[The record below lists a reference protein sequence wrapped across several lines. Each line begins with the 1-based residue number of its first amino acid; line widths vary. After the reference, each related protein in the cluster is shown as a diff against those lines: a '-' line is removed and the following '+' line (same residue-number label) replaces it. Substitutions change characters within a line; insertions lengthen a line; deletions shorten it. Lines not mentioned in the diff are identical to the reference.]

1 MSEELKGPDLS
12 PPAVAHYLATRPS
25 TLVPPPFHEKKHLLN
40 PLPGL
45 REITLRQWSFI
56 GVAFFGWTWDAF
68 DFFSV
73 SIVVPNIAKSLDRTV
88 AQISWGIT
96 VVLMLRSVGAVI
108 FGLAADKWGRKWP
121 FIINCLVFIALELG
135 TGFVQTYPQFLAV
148 RALFGIAMG
157 GMFGNC
163 ASTALD
169 DCPPQ
174 AKGLISGLL
183 QQGYAFGY
191 LLVVIFNRAIAD
203 NSPHG
208 WRALFWFGA
217 GPPVLIIIWRLC
229 LPENDAFLEH
239 KRRREVEGDAAVTF
253 VRAAKE
259 SMKTHWLLF
268 IFQVLFMVGMNFM
281 SHGSQDLYPTRL
293 KKQLDFSE
301 NAATVTNCVANLG
314 ALTGGIL
321 FGHLSQFVGRRLT
334 IMICCVIGAAL
345 IYPWGFSHQNASINA
360 TAFFMQMMVQGAW
373 GVVPI
378 HLMELSPPA
387 LRAFASGTSYQL
399 GNLASSAA
407 STIEATIGTQFPLY
421 DKDGN
426 KIPGMYDYGKVMAI
440 LMGAVFAYT
449 FVVCFLGPER
459 RNADGDIREIHD
471 EENVDPEKIT
481 VEYIDK
487 EEIKKSK
494 HSTPVL

>member
-1 MSEELKGPDLS
+1 MEGPDLR
-12 PPAVAHYLATRPS
+12 PAAIRHYLATRPS

-40 PLPGL
+40 PFPAL
-45 REITLRQWSFI
+45 RLISRRQWSFI

-73 SIVVPNIAKSLDRTV
+73 SMTVTEIAETLDRTV

-96 VVLMLRSVGAVI
+96 VVLMLRSVGAII

-121 FIINCLVFIALELG
+121 FIINCLLFIALELG
-135 TGFVQTYPQFLAV
+135 TGFVQTYQQFLAV

-169 DCPPQ
+169 DCPKE
-174 AKGLISGLL
+174 ARGIISGLL

-191 LLVVIFNRAIAD
+191 LLVVCFTRAFID
-203 NSPHG
+203 TPHG

-217 GPPVLIIIWRLC
+217 GPPVLIILWRLY
-229 LPENDAFLEH
+229 LPENDSYIEH
-239 KRRREVEGDAAVTF
+239 KRRREIEGDAASSF
-253 VRAAKE
+253 LRQAKE
-259 SMKTHWLLF
+259 GMRTHWLLF

-293 KKQLDFSE
+293 KKQLGFSE
-301 NAATVTNCVANLG
+301 DAATVTNCVANFG
-314 ALTGGIL
+314 ALTGGVL
-321 FGHLSQFVGRRLT
+321 FGHLSQFLGRRLM
-334 IMICCVIGAAL
+334 IMICCVIGGAI
-345 IYPWGFSHQNASINA
+345 IYPWGFSHANASVNA
-360 TAFFMQMMVQGAW
+360 TAFFMQVMVQGAW

-407 STIEATIGTQFPLY
+407 STIEATIGEQFPLY
-421 DKDGN
+421 DEYGN
-426 KIPGMYDYGKVMAI
+426 KRKGMYDYGKVMAI

-459 RNADGDIREIHD
+459 RDVDSDVNVIDDHVSLDEEKGTVVHADDVHD
-471 EENVDPEKIT
+471 EVDLEKR
-481 VEYIDK
+481 VG
-487 EEIKKSK
+487 S
-494 HSTPVL
+494 V